1 MMEPPLEKN
10 KGFRAALQK
19 SAPFRIG
26 LLSFGALAALV
37 GVAGALQ
44 HYLVTHIPRLPTEQR
59 LVLRLEAPYGSVDLR
74 SGTPQGDVATVETL
88 DEDANAKNSQWS
100 HGIRN
105 ETIGL
110 LRIGIGTDEG
120 RLQGPPLAM
129 WYANSGISLASAHRI
144 QSDMGSQFLTT
155 LAYPPLPYPR
165 FFSYPQARVVSTD
178 GENFTA
184 TAAAPSTRIRVT
196 KEIPV
201 ELWADLGFGES
212 SLDLSGLA
220 LTNASIE
227 TGASRATIRMA
238 EVNPQAMGSCTV
250 KAGIG
255 QCSFTGISNLNAN
268 RFAFHG
274 GVGSYHL
281 GFEGHLTR
289 DIDAIVDV
297 GLGMCTISVP
307 PTAGR
312 VQVFYD
318 ESLLNSFSF
327 TGLAVRRDGYAT
339 SVGFDRATG
348 PTLTLH
354 LSSGAGKMSVSYH

>member
-1 MMEPPLEKN
+1 MMEPPSEQS
-10 KGFRAALQK
+10 KGFKAALK
-19 SAPFRIG
+19 KGAPFRIG
-26 LLSFGALAALV
+26 LLSFGALAALA
-37 GVAGALQ
+37 GIAGAIQ
-44 HYLVTHIPRLPTEQR
+44 HYLISPIPRLPNEQR
-59 LVLRLEAPYGSVDLR
+59 LILKLEAPYGSVDLR
-74 SGTPQGDVATVETL
+74 PGAPQGNVATIETL

-100 HGIRN
+100 HGLRN
-105 ETIGL
+105 ESVGI

-129 WYANSGISLASAHRI
+129 WYANSGFSLASAHRI
-144 QSDMGSQFLTT
+144 QSDMGSQFVTT
-155 LAYPPLPYPR
+155 LALPPLPYPR
-165 FFSYPQARVVSTD
+165 FFAYPTARVVSTD

-184 TAAAPSTRIRVT
+184 TAAAPGTRIRVA
-196 KEIPV
+196 KDIPV

-212 SLDLSGLA
+212 SLDLSGLS

-227 TGASRATIRMA
+227 TGASRATIRA
-238 EVNPQAMGSCTV
+238 TEPNPQAMGSCTV

-268 RFAFHG
+268 RFTFHG

-281 GFEGHLTR
+281 GFEGRLSH
-289 DIDAIVDV
+289 DVDAVVDV

-312 VQVFYD
+312 VQIFY
-318 ESLLNSFSF
+318 EEGLLNSFSF

-348 PTLTLH
+348 PVLTLH